1 MGENMLGELGL
12 ENKRC
17 IAFTGAGG
25 KTTAVYTCVREM
37 REEGL
42 PAAAVTTTKMWKPQ
56 EGFLLWRD
64 DLSAEEV
71 KEWIRL
77 HGMRPVTIGRELPDG
92 KIGSIPLNAKIGR
105 AHV

>member
-1 MGENMLGELGL
+1 MLGELGL

-42 PAAAVTTTKMWKPQ
+42 MAAAVTTTKLWKPQ
-56 EGFLLWRD
+56 EGFVLWRD
-64 DLSAEEV
+64 DLSA
-71 KEWIRL
+71 
-77 HGMRPVTIGRELPDG
+77 
-92 KIGSIPLNAKIGR
+92 
-105 AHV
+105 